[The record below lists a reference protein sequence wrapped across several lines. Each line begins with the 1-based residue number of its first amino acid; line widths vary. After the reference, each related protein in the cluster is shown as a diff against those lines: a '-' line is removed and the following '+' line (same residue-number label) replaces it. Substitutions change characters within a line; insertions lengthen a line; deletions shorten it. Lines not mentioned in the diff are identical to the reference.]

1 MNNNSYITK
10 CESCGADML
19 YDPKSQG
26 LVCPYCNNQKSITK
40 IPTRL
45 RDYHQSREASVVD
58 DEVQVYK
65 CPNCGGE
72 VVFGAYITSTKCP
85 FCSATNVVKLNN
97 IKGLRPDAILP
108 FLLTKEYALQAGKN
122 WLKKKPFVVS
132 SFKKNFNAEHINGV
146 YVPSYLFSSD
156 TYTRYTARLGEH
168 YTVTVGTGDN
178 RRTETRTRWFYVSG
192 ELSRSFKDI
201 IVEATRHMTQHDMDK
216 IAPYDTDAIE
226 GYQREYLA
234 GFSAESPDANLDQ
247 GMSVAKKIMDNA
259 IQREA
264 LSRYH
269 YDVIGDWD
277 ADTTYSAIGF
287 HYALV
292 PLWIFGCKHKDKYY
306 RYIVNGR
313 TGRSYGKYP
322 VSVGKVMSVIMAVL
336 AVLAGVATIIYYFG
350 MN

>member
-1 MNNNSYITK
+1 M
-10 CESCGADML
+10 
-19 YDPKSQG
+19 
-26 LVCPYCNNQKSITK
+26 
-40 IPTRL
+40 
-45 RDYHQSREASVVD
+45 
-58 DEVQVYK
+58 
-65 CPNCGGE
+65 
-72 VVFGAYITSTKCP
+72 
-85 FCSATNVVKLNN
+85 
-97 IKGLRPDAILP
+97 
-108 FLLTKEYALQAGKN
+108 
-122 WLKKKPFVVS
+122 KKKLFVAS

-201 IVEATRHMTQHDMDK
+201 IVEATRHITQHDMDK
-216 IAPYDTDAIE
+216 IAPYNTDAIE

-247 GMSVAKKIMDNA
+247 GMGVAKKIMDNA

-277 ADTTYSAIGF
+277 ADTVYSAIGF

-350 MN
+350 MY